1 MAAAAS
7 ISLQWKNNR
16 NTTSHARGTE
26 SDEKLVA
33 AAKRGQTVAFDEL
46 FRRHAQNLYRTT
58 YRITRNREDAE
69 DAVQDCFLNVLVH
82 LKSFDGRAQFSTWL
96 MRVAMNAALMRLRK
110 NRTGREI
117 PLDQSAESIEMP
129 ESRLTDSSL
138 NPEERYARCEQ
149 EGILKSAVAEL
160 RPSIREVVEVHQFQE
175 HSLNETA
182 EFLEISVAAAKARMF
197 HARVAL
203 RRSSRLRLAVPRS
216 WTTAE
221 MSSQA
226 GR

>member
-7 ISLQWKNNR
+7 ISLRWKNNR
-16 NTTSHARGTE
+16 NTTSRGTE

-46 FRRHAQNLYRTT
+46 FRRHAKNIYRTT

-82 LKSFDGRAQFSTWL
+82 LESFDGRARFLTWL
-96 MRVAMNAALMRLRK
+96 TRVAMNAALMRLRK
-110 NRTGREI
+110 NRNGREI
-117 PLDQSAESIEMP
+117 PLGQSAEWMEIP
-129 ESRLTDSSL
+129 EPRLTDSSL
-138 NPEERYARCEQ
+138 NPEERYARSEQ
-149 EGILKSAVAEL
+149 EGMLKSAVAEL
-160 RPSIREVVEVHQFQE
+160 RPSIRKVVEVHQLQE
-175 HSLNETA
+175 HSLHETA
-182 EFLEISVAAAKARMF
+182 EVLGISVAATKARMF
-197 HARVAL
+197 HARAAL

-226 GR
+226 RR